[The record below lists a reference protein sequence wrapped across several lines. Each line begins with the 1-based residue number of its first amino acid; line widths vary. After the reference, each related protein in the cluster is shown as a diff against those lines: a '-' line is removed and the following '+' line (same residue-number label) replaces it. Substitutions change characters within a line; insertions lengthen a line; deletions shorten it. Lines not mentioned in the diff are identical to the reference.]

1 MNNQPVYEGNMF
13 MEFDGNSKEEK
24 AREEAAKMDDP
35 ASGKQWQN
43 LAGLIL
49 RDENSKGLKALVKN
63 VEKKYTKIDDDIEK
77 QKSLV
82 AQSEEEIEEKD
93 KAANDKAQNPKKSS
107 RNPGKSATLTAR
119 ERQNKNGAK

>member
-1 MNNQPVYEGNMF
+1 MKNQPPVYEGTMF
-13 MEFDGNSKEEK
+13 MEFDGNSREDFEET
-24 AREEAAKMDDP
+24 AAAKMDEP

-49 RDENSKGLKALVKN
+49 RDENTKGLKALVKN

-82 AQSEEEIEEKD
+82 A
-93 KAANDKAQNPKKSS
+93 
-107 RNPGKSATLTAR
+107 
-119 ERQNKNGAK
+119 

>member
-1 MNNQPVYEGNMF
+1 MF
-13 MEFDGNSKEEK
+13 MEFDGTSRAALE
-24 AREEAAKMDDP
+24 REETAKMDEP

-82 AQSEEEIEEKD
+82 A
-93 KAANDKAQNPKKSS
+93 
-107 RNPGKSATLTAR
+107 
-119 ERQNKNGAK
+119 